1 MQNDANVVHLT
12 RVASEPSPNAGAGR
26 LPVILVQVRD
36 KAALQL
42 KQALQALFDNADDTL
57 FEMADRATS
66 NLEQN
71 AFFEAMR
78 DLRLKRKSIERVYL
92 QKVFEEFS
100 ALNQVQSGKSV
111 PTLDTVS
118 FDSLSLV
125 QNEELEESVAVD
137 AMVARVMSRD
147 ATALAHLSTRLNT
160 LVGRKVDEKSNPL
173 APRPLTAAFLDACQG
188 LGVEIKVK
196 LIILKL
202 FEKYVLAH
210 CDQLYAEA
218 NQILVAAGVLP
229 ELKSALPRRQP
240 AVRPEAVRDAGTL
253 QAQAALL
260 DGGQQEVFGALQEL
274 LAQVRDNPSFYRRET
289 PENAAPISSN
299 DLMRLLS
306 HLQQHLPGPGAAE
319 FDVRDGVDQLLQR
332 VSHKSGR
339 SRVVGQV
346 DDDVINLV
354 SMLFEFILD
363 DRTLPD
369 SLKALIGRMQIPMLK
384 VALLDKTFF
393 SRGSHPA
400 RRLLNEIA
408 SASLGW
414 AEHNDARRDSLYQK
428 IEQVVMR
435 LLNDFVDDPAI
446 FAELLEDF
454 IAFTGDERR
463 RSELLEQR
471 TRDAEEGRAKAELA
485 RQDVEQVLNQRLLGK
500 VLPEVVVRLLRDA
513 WSKVMLLIC
522 LKHGKASAEWRE
534 ALDTMDELIWSVGPH
549 DDPLSRQQLLERV
562 PGLLKALREG
572 LASAAFDPFSTGEFF
587 SQLET
592 LHVQGLQRDKRGE
605 AAVADSPL
613 LDEASPGTAAEKPR
627 APVMLRVVEE
637 IVLTSPDAA
646 PAPVESEVRLPD
658 NDEALLRV
666 DALRVG
672 SWVEIQEDA
681 EHKLRCKLAAVI
693 RPTGRYIFV
702 NRTGMK
708 VLEKTRMGLVEDLPS
723 VSRRSWLGLLLAVV
737 LPLLPLAL
745 LLTLLQPLAYGWLSL
760 PLHLLVVVYS
770 LGRGDV
776 MADLGPFRD
785 AWRREEAQAAFH
797 VAERD
802 LGILGGSESELI
814 GRVHGHL
821 LWQGYQSFFAVI
833 FWYAL
838 LGPVAALAYRLLALA
853 LEHARQPALREQAAR
868 VRHILDWL
876 PVRALVLSFALVGN
890 FLAVIR
896 VLLHWLLAWDISAAA
911 LLGKAGRVAS
921 DVEAVEL
928 GAAGV
933 ASLDALWQLLVRAA
947 VLWYAV
953 FAFCALFL

>member
-1 MQNDANVVHLT
+1 MQSDANVVHLT

-173 APRPLTAAFLDACQG
+173 APRPLTADFLDACQG

-306 HLQQHLPGPGAAE
+306 HLQQHLPGPGAVE

-613 LDEASPGTAAEKPR
+613 LDEATPGTAAEKPR

-708 VLEKTRMGLVEDLPS
+708 VLEKTRMGLAVEF
-723 VSRRSWLGLLLAVV
+723 RRQAVRLLDD
-737 LPLLPLAL
+737 AL
-745 LLTLLQPLAYGWLSL
+745 LFD
-760 PLHLLVVVYS
+760 
-770 LGRGDV
+770 R
-776 MADLGPFRD
+776 
-785 AWRREEAQAAFH
+785 
-797 VAERD
+797 
-802 LGILGGSESELI
+802 
-814 GRVHGHL
+814 
-821 LWQGYQSFFAVI
+821 
-833 FWYAL
+833 
-838 LGPVAALAYRLLALA
+838 A
-853 LEHARQPALREQAAR
+853 LESVIGNLRR
-868 VRHILDWL
+868 L
-876 PVRALVLSFALVGN
+876 
-890 FLAVIR
+890 
-896 VLLHWLLAWDISAAA
+896 
-911 LLGKAGRVAS
+911 K
-921 DVEAVEL
+921 
-928 GAAGV
+928 GA
-933 ASLDALWQLLVRAA
+933 
-947 VLWYAV
+947 
-953 FAFCALFL
+953 